1 MQSSARASPLPF
13 RERVVDPS
21 ATRVD
26 RVRGAWSK
34 TPHPAR
40 CSLRSHEPPSPTR
53 GEGDCGKWLCSSH
66 AHPRDRHPESRERP
80 ADGPALRLDRG
91 GARADLRP
99 DGYRQFRPRRVPD
112 AGDVCD
118 VRARRRLRAR
128 PAALGAARCRGAVR
142 VRRADLSRRDPLR
155 HARQNQRRHGAD
167 LRYLRARHRH
177 ARPGAIFVHARL
189 PLDPGFLARRQDREP
204 RRHLFARAA
213 ARRRADL
220 HCGLHRALSPHQPH
234 RFRPRARGDTRGF
247 RGGGA
252 GRHRQEPRVRAR
264 LGTGR
269 GAGRA
274 RRRHHGDLL
283 LHLSRRR
290 RLVRADR
297 LCHRGARRVRQRV
310 RRLHR
315 RHPGGPGRGRDRD
328 GAAGL
333 AEIGGHLRRLS
344 RRGVPAT
351 ARPVRIAVMIYLKK
365 SAFRAR
371 RLRDLVVAVVI
382 AVVIAALPLF
392 VSDVYVQNILV
403 LTLMYAALS
412 QSWNILGGYCGQ
424 ISLGHALYFGVG
436 AYTTALLFSKLGV
449 LPWFGMAAGGIIAAL
464 IALALGYPCFR
475 LRGHYFA
482 IATIVIA
489 EIGYLLFLNW
499 DWAGAATGIDIPI
512 RRDSWL
518 TFQFMRSKLPYI
530 YFALVLAC
538 ITWLVTFLL
547 ENSKWG
553 YWWRAVK
560 DNPEAAESLGVV
572 LFHSKMAAA
581 AVSAFFTAVG
591 GSFYAQFVSYID
603 PDSVMSFRFSLLM
616 ALPAVLGGIG
626 TLWGP
631 ALGAAILIP
640 LTELTRS
647 YIGGTGRG
655 IDLIVYGTLVV
666 VVALARPEGMLGLF
680 TRRRAPEARA

>member
-1 MQSSARASPLPF
+1 M
-13 RERVVDPS
+13 
-21 ATRVD
+21 
-26 RVRGAWSK
+26 
-34 TPHPAR
+34 
-40 CSLRSHEPPSPTR
+40 
-53 GEGDCGKWLCSSH
+53 
-66 AHPRDRHPESRERP
+66 
-80 ADGPALRLDRG
+80 RL
-91 GARADLRP
+91 
-99 DGYRQFRPRRVPD
+99 
-112 AGDVCD
+112 
-118 VRARRRLRAR
+118 
-128 PAALGAARCRGAVR
+128 
-142 VRRADLSRRDPLR
+142 
-155 HARQNQRRHGAD
+155 
-167 LRYLRARHRH
+167 
-177 ARPGAIFVHARL
+177 
-189 PLDPGFLARRQDREP
+189 
-204 RRHLFARAA
+204 
-213 ARRRADL
+213 
-220 HCGLHRALSPHQPH
+220 
-234 RFRPRARGDTRGF
+234 T
-247 RGGGA
+247 
-252 GRHRQEPRVRAR
+252 
-264 LGTGR
+264 
-269 GAGRA
+269 
-274 RRRHHGDLL
+274 
-283 LHLSRRR
+283 
-290 RLVRADR
+290 
-297 LCHRGARRVRQRV
+297 
-310 RRLHR
+310 
-315 RHPGGPGRGRDRD
+315 
-328 GAAGL
+328 
-333 AEIGGHLRRLS
+333 
-344 RRGVPAT
+344 
-351 ARPVRIAVMIYLKK
+351 
-365 SAFRAR
+365 AFRAR
-371 RLRDLVVAVVI
+371 RLRDLVVAVAI

-424 ISLGHALYFGVG
+424 ISLGHALYFGLG

-499 DWAGAATGIDIPI
+499 DFAGAATGIDIPI

-518 TFQFMRSKLPYI
+518 TFQFTRGKLPYI

-572 LFHSKMAAA
+572 VFHSKMGAA

-680 TRRRAPEARA
+680 TRRRTPEARA